1 MRLRVYQS
9 DKGDCLLVSGDAGGH
24 ILVDGGM
31 RKSFQDHVRADLGKM
46 AAKKEV
52 LDLVYVSHIDQDHI
66 SGVLELLDSVM
77 AWRVYEFRKNQGA
90 SVKAPTFPRMPAIK
104 EIWHNAFSAILDENA
119 GPVERLLAQSSL
131 VLGLSSNLK
140 LQDLALE
147 HHELAYSVGEAIQ
160 VSQRISAS
168 QLDIPLNA
176 QFDGQLIMSRTP
188 AKRAAR
194 IAKMNA
200 FVIGPLPSEVERVR
214 DEWDVWLRKNKD
226 RIRNLKKE
234 AEADARSIGNSADRI
249 ADLLAARV
257 DELGDRSSV
266 TAPNLASVMLLLQ
279 EGKKKVLLTGD
290 GHWQDIL
297 KGLEHHKKFDAN
309 GRLHVDV
316 LKVQHHGSEHN
327 HKVDMA
333 ERVTA
338 DNYIFCGNGKHDNPD
353 TRVVRLICESHSKVR
368 PQGTFTLW
376 FNAAS
381 DFAPTGKPAA
391 HMKEVEKEVAAQAAA
406 AGGRIKAKFLD
417 KSFFDLTI

>member
-1 MRLRVYQS
+1 MKLRVYQS

-46 AAKKEV
+46 ATKKEV

-77 AWRVYEFRKNQGA
+77 AWRVFEFRKKQGA
-90 SVKAPTFPRMPAIK
+90 SVKAPTFPKMPAIK
-104 EIWHNAFSAILDENA
+104 EIWHNAFSDMLDENA

-168 QLDIPLNA
+168 QLNIPLNA
-176 QFDGQLIMSRTP
+176 QFDGQLIMSRAP
-188 AKRAAR
+188 AKREAR
-194 IAKMNA
+194 IGKMNA
-200 FVIGPLPSEVERVR
+200 FVIGPLASEVERVR

-266 TAPNLASVMLLLQ
+266 TAPNLASVMLLLE
-279 EGKKKVLLTGD
+279 EGRKKVLLTGD
-290 GHWQDIL
+290 GHWEDIL
-297 KGLEHHKKFDAN
+297 KGLEHHKKFDAK
-309 GRLHVDV
+309 GRFHVDV

-353 TRVVRLICESHSKVR
+353 TRVVRLICESHSRVR
-368 PQGTFTLW
+368 PQDTFTLW

-381 DFAPTGKPAA
+381 DVAPAGKPMA
-391 HMKEVEKEVAAQAAA
+391 HMKKVEKEVEDQVAAS
-406 AGGRIKAKFLD
+406 GGKVRAKFLD